1 MYNEGGVDKMLSI
14 RKSRGIKARIKS
26 DKKAEFN
33 QLVIQLQEDRDGGR
47 IIGEDIV
54 SMIKE
59 KYNESYSV
67 SGVYKLLKRMDM
79 SWVSGR
85 SVHTKSNLE
94 VQETFKKT
102 F

>member
-1 MYNEGGVDKMLSI
+1 MYNEGGIDKMLSI
-14 RKSRGIKARIKS
+14 REGRGRKARIETT
-26 DKKAEFN
+26 KKEEFN
-33 QLVIQLQEDRDGGR
+33 QFVIQLQKDRSGGR

-54 SMIKE
+54 NMIKE
-59 KYNESYSV
+59 KYKESYSV

-94 VQETFKKT
+94 VQESFKKNL
-102 F
+102 